1 MKSVC
6 CFLWFANCIIKINYV
21 VLTLYVGMNFET
33 IMQNITLTQF
43 SIITMAVCMVS
54 FLVNAN
60 DFKEGKV
67 QNKVILTA
75 NSASIN
81 NNNATGFDSDNA
93 KSVPT
98 KFIFSAVDKN
108 NNGELS
114 YQEVLLTDS
123 QWLLSS
129 FKAIDSNINNSITEK
144 EIVDFAYKPLK
155 IDSFK

>member
-1 MKSVC
+1 MLL
-6 CFLWFANCIIKINYV
+6 LWFANCIVKINYV
-21 VLTLYVGMNFET
+21 VLTLYVGKNFET
-33 IMQNITLTQF
+33 IMKNITLTQF
-43 SIITMAVCMVS
+43 SVITTAVCMVS

-60 DFKEGKV
+60 DFQENKV
-67 QNKVILTA
+67 QSRVILTA

-81 NNNATGFDSDNA
+81 NNNATRFYSDDA
-93 KSVPT
+93 KSLPT

-114 YQEVLLTDS
+114 YQEVLLTNS

-144 EIVDFAYKPLK
+144 EIVDFAYKSLK
-155 IDSFK
+155 IDSFQ